1 MSQTHFTPRL
11 HDLLC
16 FSLYAANNAMNRLY
30 VPLLEPLNLTYAQ
43 YVVLVVLW
51 EADGLPVKQIGEK
64 LGLET
69 NTLTPLLKR
78 MESAGLVK
86 RRRNPADE
94 RQVIVSLTSA
104 GQTLQA
110 RTAHIPAC
118 IAEAT
123 EMKLAHVV
131 DLRSTLADLRQSLAK
146 NSGRKTALR
155 PKA

>member
-1 MSQTHFTPRL
+1 MSQTQTTPHL
-11 HDLLC
+11 SDLLC

-51 EADGLPVKQIGEK
+51 EADGLPIKYIGEK

-78 MESAGLVK
+78 MEAAGFLTRK
-86 RRRNPADE
+86 RNPQDE
-94 RQVIVSLTSA
+94 RQVIIALTPA
-104 GQTLQA
+104 GKRLQA
-110 RTAHIPAC
+110 KSAHIPGC

-123 EMKLAHVV
+123 GMKMPEVI
-131 DLRSTLADLRQSLAK
+131 DLRGALGKLRQSLVTSGGGK
-146 NSGRKTALR
+146 NSRRLSA
-155 PKA
+155 

>member
-11 HDLLC
+11 QDLLC

-30 VPLLEPLNLTYAQ
+30 VPLLEPLNITYAQ

-51 EADGLPVKQIGEK
+51 EADGLPVKQIGDK

-78 MESAGLVK
+78 MEASGLVK

-94 RQVIVSLTSA
+94 RQVIVSLTTA
-104 GQTLQA
+104 GQKLQA

-123 EMKLAHVV
+123 EMKLANVM
-131 DLRSTLADLRQSLAK
+131 DLRSTLSDLRQSLAK
-146 NSGRKTALR
+146 NSGRRTAGR
-155 PKA
+155 AKA

>member
-51 EADGLPVKQIGEK
+51 EADGLPVTQIGDK

-78 MESAGLVK
+78 MEAAGLVK
-86 RRRNPADE
+86 RRRNPNDE
-94 RQVIVSLTSA
+94 RQVIVSLTAA
-104 GQTLQA
+104 GQKLQS

-123 EMKLAHVV
+123 EMKLAHVM
-131 DLRSTLADLRQSLAK
+131 DLRNSLADLRQSLA
-146 NSGRKTALR
+146 NNGGRKTALR
-155 PKA
+155 PNT